1 MQMDLLLQIHIKG
14 NKHLLSYGLDLK
26 VITTYILLQINYMRV
41 HAVPYLIKFI
51 LG

>member
-14 NKHLLSYGLDLK
+14 NKHLLSYGLDSHLHFIADK
-26 VITTYILLQINYMRV
+26 LHEV

>member
-1 MQMDLLLQIHIKG
+1 MPPRSQG
-14 NKHLLSYGLDLK
+14 HLRFIADKLDK
-26 VITTYILLQINYMRV
+26 V